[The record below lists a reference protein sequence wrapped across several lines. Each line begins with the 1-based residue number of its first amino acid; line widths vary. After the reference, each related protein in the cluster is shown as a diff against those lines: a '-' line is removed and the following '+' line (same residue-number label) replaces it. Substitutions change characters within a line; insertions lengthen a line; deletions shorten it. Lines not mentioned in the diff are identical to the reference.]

1 MQLKKRESIFRGK
14 LSFTVLILLVYMIG
28 RYIPLYGV
36 DTQAYA
42 GSVMGAEE
50 VLTQVIGGDTYQ
62 HSLFALGV
70 SPYIIASLLIQ
81 VVMLCMGKSF
91 RERVSPRKMHRA
103 EISLMFVFALL
114 QAVGHVGELRFAAA
128 GDILNF
134 VRLMAMLEMVTGA
147 MVILMLCNMNKKY
160 GIGGQIVLIIFNIA
174 AGVQTNI
181 KGCAPDKLPLM
192 IALSFAV
199 AIVIIVME
207 NTEKRIPLQ
216 RVSIHNIYADKNYLA
231 IKYNPIGVMPVMFS
245 TAFFT
250 LPKLLVNLLS
260 LLFPYNQA
268 LIWWEDNLNLTRPL
282 GIIIYLI
289 VVYLITIG
297 FSFLMLSPKDT
308 MEQFLKSGDSILNI
322 HAGKDTRRYLRRN
335 ILHISFF
342 SATVMSICLGASLLL
357 QLGGNMEGT
366 PSMLPSSAML
376 LAGMSCN
383 FAREVVAT
391 RTYDDY
397 QHFILTA

>member
-1 MQLKKRESIFRGK
+1 MQSKKRESIFRGK
-14 LSFTVLILLVYMIG
+14 LSFTVLILLVYMTG

-42 GSVMGAEE
+42 ESAMGAEE
-50 VLTQVIGGDTYQ
+50 VLMQVIGGDTYQ
-62 HSLFALGV
+62 HSLFALGI

-81 VVMLCMGKSF
+81 VVMLFMGKSS

-103 EISLMFVFALL
+103 EICLMFAFALL
-114 QAVGHVGELRFAAA
+114 QAVGHIGKLRFVAA
-128 GDILNF
+128 GDILYP
-134 VRLMAMLEMVTGA
+134 VRLVAMLEMVTGA
-147 MVILMLCNMNKKY
+147 MVILMLSSMNKKY
-160 GIGGQIVLIIFNIA
+160 GIGGQIVFIIFNIA
-174 AGVQTNI
+174 AGLQTNI
-181 KGCAPDKLPLM
+181 RGCSPDKLAVM
-192 IALSFAV
+192 IVMSVAV
-199 AIVIIVME
+199 AIVIVVME

-245 TAFFT
+245 TAFFM
-250 LPKLLVNLLS
+250 LPKLLVTLLS
-260 LLFPYNQA
+260 MLFPYNQA
-268 LIWWEDNLNLTRPL
+268 LIWWQDNLNMTRPL

-297 FSFLMLSPKDT
+297 FSFLMLSPKET

-335 ILHISFF
+335 VFRISFF
-342 SATVMSICLGASLLL
+342 SATVMSICLGTPLLL
-357 QLGGNMEGT
+357 QLGGNMEGA

-383 FAREVVAT
+383 FTREVVAV

-397 QHFILTA
+397 QHFMLTA

>member
-1 MQLKKRESIFRGK
+1 MQPKKRESIFKGK
-14 LSFTVLILLVYMIG
+14 LLFTVLILLVYVIG

-42 GSVMGAEE
+42 GSVMGAED
-50 VLTQVIGGDTYQ
+50 VLMQVIGGDTYQ
-62 HSLFALGV
+62 HSLFALGI

-81 VVMLCMGKSF
+81 IATLCMGKSF
-91 RERVSPRKMHRA
+91 MEKVSPKKMHRV
-103 EISLMFVFALL
+103 EICLMSFFALF
-114 QAVGHVGELRFAAA
+114 QAVGHISELRFAAA
-128 GDILNF
+128 VDSFYF
-134 VRLMAMLEMVTGA
+134 VRLVAMLEMVTGA
-147 MVILMLCNMNKKY
+147 MIVMMLANMNKKY

-174 AGVQTNI
+174 AGLQANI
-181 KGCAPDKLPLM
+181 RGCAPDKLALM
-192 IALSFAV
+192 IAISVVV
-199 AIVIIVME
+199 AIIIIVME

-231 IKYNPIGVMPVMFS
+231 IKYNPIGVMPVMLS

-250 LPKLLVNLLS
+250 LPKLLVTLLH
-260 LLFPYNQA
+260 LLFPYNQP
-268 LIWWEDNLNLTRPL
+268 LIWWQDNLNLTSPF
-282 GIIIYLI
+282 GIIIYLM
-289 VVYLITIG
+289 VVYLLTIG

-335 ILHISFF
+335 VFLISFF
-342 SATVMSICLGASLLL
+342 SATVMSICLGVPLLL
-357 QLGGNMEGT
+357 QLGENMNGT

-376 LAGMSCN
+376 LVGMGCN
-383 FAREVVAT
+383 FVREVVAI